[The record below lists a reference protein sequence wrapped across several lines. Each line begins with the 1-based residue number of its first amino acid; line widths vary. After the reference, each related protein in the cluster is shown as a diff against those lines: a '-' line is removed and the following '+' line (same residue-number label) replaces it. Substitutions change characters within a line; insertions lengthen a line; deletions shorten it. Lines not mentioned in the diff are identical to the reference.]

1 VPPNRSRFAPRHAL
15 LAAIVAVIGSLL
27 LAGSGSADP
36 IDGGSG
42 QTNAVQRI
50 ATATTQHPVGVT
62 HFMFSRGKDRP
73 LPITV
78 WYPAVGTPHPHATPR
93 VITDARPAAGR
104 YPLIVWS
111 HGFFSYPEQ
120 QQTITELFAANGF
133 VIVAPLYPY
142 TRKGTNHFNRNDVPN
157 QSLDASFAITQLL
170 RAGNPLAAHIDPARL
185 AAAGHSGGGTT
196 TNGLFTTHRD
206 PRLKAAIVVSGRPL
220 GAYTGTP
227 VPMLFIHGDKDPV
240 VAYSQGR
247 QAYGAVPW
255 PKAFLT
261 MRNTEHGA
269 ALGEPDRGHT
279 QVVLTMLD
287 FLRWALDHD
296 TAARDRLPEDATLAG
311 VSTFE
316 SVGIFPANSASPAPA
331 RAAAQGR

>member
-1 VPPNRSRFAPRHAL
+1 VLVAAL
-15 LAAIVAVIGSLL
+15 IAVIGSAL

-36 IDGGSG
+36 IDGAAGEH
-42 QTNAVQRI
+42 NAVQRI
-50 ATATTQHPVGVT
+50 SSANTQHLVGVA
-62 HFMFSRGKDRP
+62 HFMFSRGKSRP
-73 LPITV
+73 LPTTV
-78 WYPAVGTPHPHATPR
+78 WYPVSGTPHRNNSSR
-93 VITDARPAAGR
+93 VINNARPAAGR

-111 HGFFSYPEQ
+111 HGFYSFPEQ
-120 QQTITELFAANGF
+120 QQTIAQLFATNGF
-133 VIVAPLYPY
+133 VVVAPLYPY
-142 TRKGTNHFNRNDVPN
+142 TKKGTKHFNKNDVSN
-157 QSLDASFAITQLL
+157 QSVDASFVISKMLE
-170 RAGNPLAAHIDPARL
+170 AGNPLSAHIDPTRM

-196 TNGLFTTHRD
+196 TNGLFTKHRD

-261 MRNTEHGA
+261 MVKTEHGA

-287 FLRWALDHD
+287 FVRWALDHD
-296 TAARDRLPEDATLAG
+296 TAARDRLTEDATLPG
-311 VSTFE
+311 VSNFE
-316 SVGIFPANSASPAPA
+316 SVGIFTPAPA
-331 RAAAQGR
+331 TAAADRR

>member
-1 VPPNRSRFAPRHAL
+1 ML
-15 LAAIVAVIGSLL
+15 LGA
-27 LAGSGSADP
+27 SGSADP
-36 IDGGSG
+36 IDGWSG
-42 QTNAVQRI
+42 QANGVQRI
-50 ATATTQHPVGVT
+50 STSTAQHLVGVT
-62 HFMFSRGKDRP
+62 HFMFSRGKGRP
-73 LPITV
+73 LPTTV
-78 WYPAVGTPHPHATPR
+78 WYPANGTPRRSGTGSR
-93 VITDARPAAGR
+93 VINDARPATGR

-133 VIVAPLYPY
+133 VVVAPLYPY
-142 TRKGTNHFNRNDVPN
+142 TKKGTKHFNRNDVPN
-157 QSLDASFAITQLL
+157 QSLDASFAITKMLE
-170 RAGNPLAAHIDPARL
+170 AGNPLSVHIDPTRM

-196 TNGLFTTHRD
+196 TNGLFTKHRD

-261 MRNTEHGA
+261 MLKTEHGA
-269 ALGEPDRGHT
+269 ALGEPDRGHA

-296 TAARDRLPEDATLAG
+296 AAARDRLPADGTLAG
-311 VSTFE
+311 VSTYE
-316 SVGIFPANSASPAPA
+316 SVGILETSGASPAPA
-331 RAAAQGR
+331 RAADQGR

>member
-1 VPPNRSRFAPRHAL
+1 ML
-15 LAAIVAVIGSLL
+15 LAA
-27 LAGSGSADP
+27 SGSADP
-36 IDGGSG
+36 IDGWSG
-42 QTNAVQRI
+42 QGNAVQRI
-50 ATATTQHPVGVT
+50 STSASQHLVGVT
-62 HFMFSRGKDRP
+62 HFMFSRGKGRP
-73 LPITV
+73 LPTTV
-78 WYPAVGTPHPHATPR
+78 WYPANGSPRHAGTGPR
-93 VITDARPAAGR
+93 VINEARPAAGR

-133 VIVAPLYPY
+133 VVVAPLYPY
-142 TRKGTNHFNRNDVPN
+142 TKKGTKHFNRNDVPN
-157 QSLDASFAITQLL
+157 QSLDASFAISKMLEP
-170 RAGNPLAAHIDPARL
+170 GNPLAVHIDPTRM

-196 TNGLFTTHRD
+196 TNGLFTKHRD

-220 GAYTGTP
+220 GAYAGTP

-261 MRNTEHGA
+261 MLKIEHGA

-296 TAARDRLPEDATLAG
+296 TVARDRLPDDANLPG
-311 VSTFE
+311 VSKFE
-316 SVGIFPANSASPAPA
+316 SVGIFPDKEASPAPA

>member
-1 VPPNRSRFAPRHAL
+1 VSPDRPRFAPRRAL
-15 LAAIVAVIGSLL
+15 VAALIAVVGSVL

-36 IDGGSG
+36 IDGWSG
-42 QTNAVQRI
+42 QPNAVQRI
-50 ATATTQHPVGVT
+50 STATTQHLVGVT
-62 HFMFSRGKDRP
+62 HFMISRGGSRP
-73 LPITV
+73 LPTTV
-78 WYPAVGTPHPHATPR
+78 WYPANGSPRHGNPR
-93 VITDARPAAGR
+93 VINDARPAAGR

-111 HGFFSYPEQ
+111 HGFYSYPEQ

-133 VIVAPLYPY
+133 VVVAPLYPY
-142 TRKGTNHFNRNDVPN
+142 TKKDTKHFNRNDVPN
-157 QSLDASFAITQLL
+157 QSLDASFAITKMLEP
-170 RAGNPLAAHIDPARL
+170 GNPLAAHIDPTRM

-196 TNGLFTTHRD
+196 TNGLFTKHRD

-261 MRNTEHGA
+261 MLKTEHGA

-296 TAARDRLPEDATLAG
+296 TAARDRLPDDATLPG

-316 SVGIFPANSASPAPA
+316 SVGIFSPAPA
-331 RAAAQGR
+331 TAAAQGR

>member
-1 VPPNRSRFAPRHAL
+1 VSPGRSRFAPRHAL
-15 LAAIVAVIGSLL
+15 VAALIAVLGSLL
-27 LAGSGSADP
+27 LAASGSADP
-36 IDGGSG
+36 VDGWSG

-50 ATATTQHPVGVT
+50 STATTQHLVGVT
-62 HFMFSRGKDRP
+62 HFMFSRGKSRP
-73 LPITV
+73 LPTTV
-78 WYPAVGTPHPHATPR
+78 WYPANGTPRHGTGPR
-93 VITDARPAAGR
+93 VINDARPAAGR

-111 HGFFSYPEQ
+111 HGFFSFPEQ
-120 QQTITELFAANGF
+120 QQTITALFAANGF
-133 VIVAPLYPY
+133 VVVAPLYPY
-142 TRKGTNHFNRNDVPN
+142 TKKGTKHFNRNDVPN
-157 QSLDASFAITQLL
+157 QSLDASFAISKMLE
-170 RAGNPLAAHIDPARL
+170 AGNPLSVHIDPTRM

-196 TNGLFTTHRD
+196 TNGLFTAHRD

-261 MRNTEHGA
+261 MLKTEHGA
-269 ALGEPDRGHT
+269 ALGAPDRGHT

-296 TAARDRLPEDATLAG
+296 TAARDRLPDDATAPG
-311 VSTFE
+311 VSKFE
-316 SVGIFPANSASPAPA
+316 SVGITPAPA

>member
-1 VPPNRSRFAPRHAL
+1 VLVAAL
-15 LAAIVAVIGSLL
+15 IAVIGSGL

-36 IDGGSG
+36 IDGAAAG
-42 QTNAVQRI
+42 TNAVQRI
-50 ATATTQHPVGVT
+50 SSASTQHLVGVT

-73 LPITV
+73 LPTTV
-78 WYPAVGTPHPHATPR
+78 WYPASGVPRRGNSTR
-93 VITDARPAAGR
+93 VINDARPAAGR

-111 HGFFSYPEQ
+111 HGFFSFPEQ
-120 QQTITELFAANGF
+120 QQSITQLFAANGF
-133 VIVAPLYPY
+133 VVVAPLYPD
-142 TRKGTNHFNRNDVPN
+142 TKKDTKHFDRNDVPN
-157 QSLDASFAITQLL
+157 QAVDASFVISRVLE
-170 RAGNPLAAHIDPARL
+170 AGNPLSAHIDPARM

-196 TNGLFTTHRD
+196 TNGLFTKHRD

-227 VPMLFIHGDKDPV
+227 VPMLFIHGNQDPV

-261 MRNTEHGA
+261 MLKTEHGA

-287 FLRWALDHD
+287 FLRWALDQD
-296 TAARDRLPEDATLAG
+296 TAARDRLPDDATLAG

-316 SVGIFPANSASPAPA
+316 SAGIFTPAPA
-331 RAAAQGR
+331 TAAARGR

>member
-1 VPPNRSRFAPRHAL
+1 VSPGRSRFAPRHAL
-15 LAAIVAVIGSLL
+15 VAALIAVIGSLL
-27 LAGSGSADP
+27 LAASGSADP
-36 IDGGSG
+36 VDGWSG

-50 ATATTQHPVGVT
+50 STATTQHLVGVT
-62 HFMFSRGKDRP
+62 HFMFSRGKSRP
-73 LPITV
+73 LPTTV
-78 WYPAVGTPHPHATPR
+78 WYPANGSPRHGGAAPR
-93 VITDARPAAGR
+93 VINDARPASGR

-133 VIVAPLYPY
+133 VVVAPLYPY
-142 TRKGTNHFNRNDVPN
+142 TKKDTKHFNRNDVPN
-157 QSLDASFAITQLL
+157 QSVDASFAITKMLE
-170 RAGNPLAAHIDPARL
+170 AGNPLAAHIDPTRM

-196 TNGLFTTHRD
+196 TNGLFTKHRD

-261 MRNTEHGA
+261 MLKTEHGA
-269 ALGEPDRGHT
+269 ALGAPDRGHT

-296 TAARDRLPEDATLAG
+296 TAARDRLPDDATAPG
-311 VSTFE
+311 VSKFE
-316 SVGIFPANSASPAPA
+316 SVGITPAPA